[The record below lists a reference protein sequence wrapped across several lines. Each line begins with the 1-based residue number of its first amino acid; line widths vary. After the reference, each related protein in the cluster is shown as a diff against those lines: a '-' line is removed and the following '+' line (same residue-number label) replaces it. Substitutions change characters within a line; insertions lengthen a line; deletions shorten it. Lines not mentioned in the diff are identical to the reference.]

1 MGTDANG
8 ATEPEQDPRKARS
21 RARLLDAAATLLAKG
36 GTDAVTIDAVTKLA
50 KVARATLYRH
60 FDSGTELVA
69 AAFGRLVPPA
79 PEVSATGD
87 LREQLIEL
95 LTSQARMIEEAPMH
109 ITALCWMGMGPA
121 LDDYSSASDLEGAG
135 GRRPGAGRGPES
147 VPDKP
152 ELRSLREHVVVQYRA
167 AFDNVLGTDE
177 ARAQLGDFDY
187 DLALAQLVGPL
198 VFTRLAT
205 LAPLG
210 PDACVRIVDDFL
222 AARAARSGDGDDDTD
237 GRTAEP
243 VDGTVA

>member
-1 MGTDANG
+1 MGTESRPAAG
-8 ATEPEQDPRKARS
+8 TEQDPRKVRS
-21 RARLLDAAATLLAKG
+21 RARLLEAATTLLAKG
-36 GTDAVTIDAVTKLA
+36 GTEAVTIDAVTKLA

-69 AAFGRLVPPA
+69 AAFGKLVTPA
-79 PEVSATGD
+79 PEVPVSGG

-95 LTSQARMIEEAPMH
+95 LTVQARMIEDAPMH
-109 ITALCWMGMGPA
+109 ITALCWLGMGPA
-121 LDDYSSASDLEGAG
+121 LDDYSSASDLESDERD
-135 GRRPGAGRGPES
+135 GRDR
-147 VPDKP
+147 P

-167 AFDNVLGTDE
+167 AFDRVLGSDE
-177 ARAQLGDFDY
+177 ARARLGDFDY

-222 AARAARSGDGDDDTD
+222 AARSADRPTTPAGGRGGAAES
-237 GRTAEP
+237 RTAVRP
-243 VDGTVA
+243 DGTVA

>member
-1 MGTDANG
+1 MGTDAVG
-8 ATEPEQDPRKARS
+8 ATGPEQDPRKARS

-36 GTDAVTIDAVTKLA
+36 GTEAVTIDAVTKLA

-79 PEVSATGD
+79 PEVSAAGD

-95 LTSQARMIEEAPMH
+95 LTGQARMIEEAPMH

-121 LDDYSSASDLEGAG
+121 LDGYSSASELDTAGA
-135 GRRPGAGRGPES
+135 PG
-147 VPDKP
+147 PDKP

-167 AFDNVLGTDE
+167 AFDHVLGSE
-177 ARAQLGDFDY
+177 AARAQLGDFDY
-187 DLALAQLVGPL
+187 DLALAQLMGPL

-210 PDACVRIVDDFL
+210 PEACERIVDDFL
-222 AARAARSGDGDDDTD
+222 AARAADSGGDDSGED
-237 GRTAEP
+237 RTAAA

>member
-1 MGTDANG
+1 MGTEGGHETTA
-8 ATEPEQDPRKARS
+8 EQDPRKARS
-21 RARLLDAAATLLAKG
+21 RARLLDAATTLLAKG
-36 GTDAVTIDAVTKLA
+36 GTEAVTIDAVTKLA

-69 AAFGRLVPPA
+69 AAFGKLVAPA
-79 PEVSATGD
+79 PEVPVSGD

-95 LTSQARMIEEAPMH
+95 LTVQARMIEDAPMH
-109 ITALCWMGMGPA
+109 VTALCWLGMGPA
-121 LDDYSSASDLEGAG
+121 LDNYSSASDLDAG
-135 GRRPGAGRGPES
+135 DRG
-147 VPDKP
+147 DHDRP

-167 AFDNVLGTDE
+167 AFDRVLGTDE
-177 ARAQLGDFDY
+177 ARALLGDFDY

-222 AARAARSGDGDDDTD
+222 AARAAERVRGAGNPVE
-237 GRTAEP
+237 GRTVVET
-243 VDGTVA
+243 DGTVA

>member
-1 MGTDANG
+1 MGTDPVG
-8 ATEPEQDPRKARS
+8 AGDPEQDPRKARS

-87 LREQLIEL
+87 LRERLIEL

-121 LDDYSSASDLEGAG
+121 LDDYSSASDLEAAG
-135 GRRPGAGRGPES
+135 GPGA
-147 VPDKP
+147 DKP

-167 AFDNVLGTDE
+167 AFDNVLCSEE
-177 ARAQLGDFDY
+177 ARARLGDFDY

-198 VFTRLAT
+198 VFTKLAT

-222 AARAARSGDGDDDTD
+222 AARAAAAGDA
-237 GRTAEP
+237 RTAP
-243 VDGTVA
+243 AVDGTVA

>member
-1 MGTDANG
+1 MGTEDRDAVLV
-8 ATEPEQDPRKARS
+8 EQDPRKARS
-21 RARLLDAAATLLAKG
+21 RARLLDAATTLLAKG
-36 GTDAVTIDAVTKLA
+36 GTEAVTIDAVTKLA

-69 AAFGRLVPPA
+69 AAFGKLVAPA
-79 PEVSATGD
+79 PEVVVGGD

-95 LTSQARMIEEAPMH
+95 LTAQARMIEDAPMH
-109 ITALCWMGMGPA
+109 VTALCWLGMGPA
-121 LDDYSSASDLEGAG
+121 LDDYSSASDLESTG
-135 GRRPGAGRGPES
+135 RPGR
-147 VPDKP
+147 DRP

-167 AFDNVLGTDE
+167 AFDRVLGTDE
-177 ARAQLGDFDY
+177 AKTLLGDFDY

-222 AARAARSGDGDDDTD
+222 AARQSDRARASALVPVSPGTQGEGPEAGIAAD
-237 GRTAEP
+237 AE
-243 VDGTVA
+243 GA

>member
-1 MGTDANG
+1 MGTEDKEG
-8 ATEPEQDPRKARS
+8 SEQDPRKARS
-21 RARLLDAAATLLAKG
+21 RARLLDAATTLLVKG
-36 GTDAVTIDAVTKLA
+36 GTEAVTIDAVTKLA

-69 AAFGRLVPPA
+69 AAFGKLVAPAPA
-79 PEVSATGD
+79 PEMAASGD
-87 LREQLIEL
+87 LREQLVEL
-95 LTSQARMIEEAPMH
+95 LTAQAQMIEDAPMH
-109 ITALCWMGMGPA
+109 VTALCWLGMGPA
-121 LDDYSSASDLEGAG
+121 LDDYSSVSDRDVGD
-135 GRRPGAGRGPES
+135 RPGRNR
-147 VPDKP
+147 P

-167 AFDNVLGTDE
+167 AFDRVLGTDE

-222 AARAARSGDGDDDTD
+222 AARSSDRARGSAAAAVGDGTQ
-237 GRTAEP
+237 GERAEP
-243 VDGTVA
+243 GIAPDAEGA